1 MPQSTETTRLQQD
14 LREEYWTA
22 PGSTIGGWPTSIA
35 PAWRATLPPRLTM
48 PECTCPI
55 DCACDHEHD

>member
-1 MPQSTETTRLQQD
+1 MPQNTETTRLQQD

-35 PAWRATLPPRLTM
+35 PTWRATLPPGLAM
-48 PECTCPI
+48 PECTCPT
-55 DCACDHEHD
+55 DCARDHEHD